1 VTFDAVVEMS
11 SHPASAGRAARRV
24 AVDVHWSAGARELA
38 LRYRLEADADRLLV
52 PAPRTPRRTDG
63 LWRHTCFEAFVQ
75 PAQHDGYLEF
85 NFSPSG
91 EWAAYGFDQRRKGMR
106 DFELPTPP
114 RIDCARGAGELE
126 LGVTLQL
133 ESLPALPL
141 RLGLTAVVE
150 DRDGA
155 IAHWALRHPPG
166 PADFHDPGS
175 FTLRLEPAGPAPA
188 ASANP

>member
-1 VTFDAVVEMS
+1 MTFDAFVEMS
-11 SHPASAGRAARRV
+11 RHPASVGRAGRRIT
-24 AVDVHWSAGARELA
+24 VDVRWCAGARELA
-38 LRYRLEADADRLLV
+38 LRYRLGGDAEQLLV

-75 PAQHDGYLEF
+75 AAQQDGYAEF

-91 EWAAYGFDQRRKGMR
+91 EWAAYTFDQRRKGMR
-106 DFELPTPP
+106 QLDLPAPP
-114 RIDCARGAGELE
+114 RIDCARGQGQLE

-133 ESLPALPL
+133 DSLPTQPL

-155 IAHWALRHPPG
+155 VAHWALRHPAGAP
-166 PADFHDPGS
+166 DFHDPES
-175 FTLRLEPAGPAPA
+175 FTLRLEPAGPAKT